1 MVIAPSG
8 SSVTLACCEE
18 IMVKK
23 KLKELRELTVEEL
36 LKMRSDTQVAMRSIR
51 FKSKIEKPSNP
62 MEKRNLTKKVA
73 VINTI
78 LRERELLK
86 VEAKS

>member
-1 MVIAPSG
+1 MNQTAS
-8 SSVTLACCEE
+8 LE

-23 KLKELRELTVEEL
+23 KLKELRELKNEEL
-36 LKMRSDTQVAMRSIR
+36 IKMRSDSQALIRGIR
-51 FKSKIEKPSNP
+51 FKSKIEKPANP

-78 LRERELLK
+78 LRERELTK
-86 VEAKS
+86 